1 MGFLIKCQPLI
12 DTTPVPMTDSREQ
25 DKHRALHEL
34 METEFQQLVDIIEQ
48 KQIIHEDLKIGQAK
62 ATDSITQSTRQ
73 LHRQSQELG
82 ADTLAEYF
90 SELENSARNG
100 QMRQASELLDNIH
113 SEFEKVKDI
122 LSRD

>member
-1 MGFLIKCQPLI
+1 
-12 DTTPVPMTDSREQ
+12 MTDSRQ
-25 DKHRALHEL
+25 KGKNQALHEL

-48 KQIIHEDLKIGQAK
+48 KQILHEDLEFGQEKTA
-62 ATDSITQSTRQ
+62 DSITQSTRQ

-90 SELENSARNG
+90 NELENSARNG
-100 QMRQASELLDNIH
+100 EIRQASELLENIH

-122 LSRD
+122 LSGN